1 MSTMN
6 HHTHSPTLDAATLR
20 RLRAVLP
27 AAAFQPAP
35 RKLFGMLALFGLALA
50 AYAAVAVTGLSVW
63 LAGPILL
70 AAFALS
76 ALTFASHDL
85 THGIILRPGPALRI
99 SELLFWGLV
108 FMSPTMWRRV
118 HNQTHHAHFNTP
130 YDPDH
135 PLHAGQDRPATRW
148 YVWLFYPN
156 ADFFPWNPLVFAH
169 FVTYI
174 LRNTLAALLPASW
187 RPAIVP
193 VRPAYS
199 RSDTFSIVG
208 ELLVI
213 AAIHTGLF
221 FLTGGRLAPYLA
233 MAVGTQVLTSAVAM
247 VYIFTHHFLN
257 PLTSE
262 ADAVR
267 GTTSVIVPAWVDR
280 LHSHLSYHIEHHVF
294 PSMNSDYYPA
304 LSRELAREFP
314 ADYRRIPLA
323 EAWRQLW
330 KRRAFAPPPIDA
342 GRVNSG

>member
-1 MSTMN
+1 MSTAN
-6 HHTHSPTLDAATLR
+6 FHAHPTALDAATLR
-20 RLRAVLP
+20 RLRAALP

-35 RKLFGMLALFGLALA
+35 RKLLVMLALFGLVLA
-50 AYAAVAVTGLSVW
+50 AHAAVAVTGLSVW

-70 AAFALS
+70 AALALS
-76 ALTFASHDL
+76 ALAFATHELS
-85 THGIILRPGPALRI
+85 HGIVLRPGPAQRLA
-99 SELLFWGLV
+99 ELVCWGLI

-118 HNQTHHAHFNTP
+118 HNQTHHAHANTP
-130 YDPDH
+130 GDPDH
-135 PLHAGQDRPATRW
+135 AFHPGEVTTATRW
-148 YVWLFYPN
+148 YVRLFYPN
-156 ADFFPWNPLVFAH
+156 EDVFPWNPLVFAH
-169 FVTYI
+169 FVAYTA
-174 LRNTLAALLPASW
+174 RNTLAALLPASW

-233 MAVGTQVLTSAVAM
+233 MVVGTQVLTSAVAM
-247 VYIFTHHFLN
+247 VYIFTNHFLN
-257 PLTSE
+257 PLTPE

-267 GTTSVIVPAWVDR
+267 GTTSVIVPAWIDR
-280 LHSHLSYHIEHHVF
+280 LHFHFSYHTEHHVF
-294 PSMNSDYYPA
+294 PAMNSDYYPA

-330 KRRAFAPPPIDA
+330 KRRAFAPPPP
-342 GRVNSG
+342 SGMFLP